1 MYGHMQWF
9 THVQV
14 RNAYSKRS
22 SAYGLTVG
30 NSSVESCTMNSK
42 ENIYSSD
49 PTLLVQTGFFK
60 KQDVLGCGPDSWFS
74 CCPMPRLRSSLLI
87 AGVATSVGAEVSG
100 VSAGDGSGERALQ
113 G

>member
-14 RNAYSKRS
+14 RNANSKRS

-42 ENIYSSD
+42 EDIYSSD
-49 PTLLVQTGFFK
+49 PTLLVQTVFFLK
-60 KQDVLGCGPDSWFS
+60 KTIMGCIGMW
-74 CCPMPRLRSSLLI
+74 
-87 AGVATSVGAEVSG
+87 T
-100 VSAGDGSGERALQ
+100 
-113 G
+113 